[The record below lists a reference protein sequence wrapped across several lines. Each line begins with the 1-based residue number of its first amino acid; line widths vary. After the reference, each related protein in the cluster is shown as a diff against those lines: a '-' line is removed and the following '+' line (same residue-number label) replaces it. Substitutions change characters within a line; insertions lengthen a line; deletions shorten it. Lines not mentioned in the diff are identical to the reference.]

1 MTNPPPPPPGNY
13 PPPPPPPPPGGGYYP
28 PSPPPPGGGYN
39 PPPPPPPGGGYNP
52 PPPPPGGGYPAPPPP
67 QGGYAPP
74 PVGGGSALPQDAYT
88 PWFTRVLAYLID
100 MVPVAIITGIG
111 WIIFA
116 TTQEC
121 TDVNEVFGGDYGD
134 ISGGFSGQVCQAST
148 LGLLSVS
155 LFGLLGLAF
164 AVWNLG
170 YRQGTTGSSIGKG
183 IMKFKVVG
191 EDTGVPIGFGMSIV
205 RELVYYAASLVCGI
219 GWLVAVLFPLW
230 DPKRQSLADKVVKS
244 VCLPL

>member
-1 MTNPPPPPPGNY
+1 MTNPPPPPGNY
-13 PPPPPPPPPGGGYYP
+13 PPPPPPPPPPGSYP
-28 PSPPPPGGGYN
+28 PPPPPPPGGGYH
-39 PPPPPPPGGGYNP
+39 PLPPPGGGYNP

-74 PVGGGSALPQDAYT
+74 PVGGGPALPQDAYT
-88 PWFTRVLAYLID
+88 PWVTRVLAYLID

-111 WIIFA
+111 WIILA
-116 TTQEC
+116 TTREC
-121 TDVNEVFGGDYGD
+121 MDLNEAFGDYGD
-134 ISGGFSGQVCQAST
+134 ISGGFSGEVCGAST
-148 LGLLSVS
+148 LGQLSIAAFS
-155 LFGLLGLAF
+155 ILGFAF

-170 YRQGTTGSSIGKG
+170 YKQGTTGSSIGKG

-191 EDTGVPIGFGMSIV
+191 EVTGVPIGFGMSIV

>member
-1 MTNPPPPPPGNY
+1 
-13 PPPPPPPPPGGGYYP
+13 
-28 PSPPPPGGGYN
+28 
-39 PPPPPPPGGGYNP
+39 
-52 PPPPPGGGYPAPPPP
+52 
-67 QGGYAPP
+67 
-74 PVGGGSALPQDAYT
+74 
-88 PWFTRVLAYLID
+88 VLAYLID

-116 TTQEC
+116 TTQQC
-121 TDVNEVFGGDYGD
+121 TDLNEVFGGDYGD

-170 YRQGTTGSSIGKG
+170 YKQGTTGSSIGKG

>member
-13 PPPPPPPPPGGGYYP
+13 PPPPPPPPPPGGGYYP
-28 PSPPPPGGGYN
+28 PS
-39 PPPPPPPGGGYNP
+39 PPPPPPGGGYNP

-121 TDVNEVFGGDYGD
+121 TDINEVFGGDYGD
-134 ISGGFSGQVCQAST
+134 ISGGFSGQVCEAST
-148 LGLLSVS
+148 LGFLSVS

-170 YRQGTTGSSIGKG
+170 YKQGTTGSSIGKG